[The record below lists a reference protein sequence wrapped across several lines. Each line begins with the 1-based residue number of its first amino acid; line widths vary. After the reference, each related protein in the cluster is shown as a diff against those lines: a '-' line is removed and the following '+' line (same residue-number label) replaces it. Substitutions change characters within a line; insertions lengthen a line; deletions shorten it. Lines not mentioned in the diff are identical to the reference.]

1 MKKMIVG
8 LALILLI
15 LGCSFNS
22 GADGKISKY
31 NFFPELSDEYKITSY
46 FMNSQEKAIYKKL
59 DKEQRTNF
67 LYSFW
72 QKMDP
77 NPVTSGNEQVEELK
91 IRIEYA
97 NQNFSHFKKGWK
109 TDRGRIFIKYGM
121 PFERRSENTGQG
133 IMSDKHANKDY
144 EIWKYRLNEERT
156 YIFFDH
162 QSHGEFN
169 IIYSSGDNSEQTLPN
184 WLDYLGSSFDPGELY

>member
-77 NPVTSGNEQVEELK
+77 NPVTSGNEQVEELRK
-91 IRIEYA
+91 
-97 NQNFSHFKKGWK
+97 
-109 TDRGRIFIKYGM
+109 
-121 PFERRSENTGQG
+121 
-133 IMSDKHANKDY
+133 
-144 EIWKYRLNEERT
+144 EIQK
-156 YIFFDH
+156 
-162 QSHGEFN
+162 
-169 IIYSSGDNSEQTLPN
+169 
-184 WLDYLGSSFDPGELY
+184 